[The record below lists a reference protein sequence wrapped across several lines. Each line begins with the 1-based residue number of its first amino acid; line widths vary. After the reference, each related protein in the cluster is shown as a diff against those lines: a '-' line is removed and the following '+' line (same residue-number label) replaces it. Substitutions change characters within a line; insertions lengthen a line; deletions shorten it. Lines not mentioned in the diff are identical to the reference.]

1 MFPTMDLDS
10 LIIQINEEENEVNK
24 TTLGT
29 VFMMDF
35 IGNRATVIMEN
46 GRPKECETIED
57 KVKMYAQILLR
68 TAYEK
73 FKIYKN
79 TEFGM
84 TYFNY
89 RGRRDLPQGFMESE
103 IKREIETNLLKL
115 NVVERIQD
123 FSARLTSVD
132 FECNFEIILKDGQTV
147 EIEGG

>member
-1 MFPTMDLDS
+1 MFPTIDLDS
-10 LIIQINEEENEVNK
+10 LVIQINEEENEVNK
-24 TTLGT
+24 TAIGT

-46 GRPKECETIED
+46 GRPKECETIEE
-57 KVKMYAQILLR
+57 KVKMYVQILLR

-73 FKIYKN
+73 FKIYKD

-103 IKREIETNLLKL
+103 IKREIETNLLQL
-115 NVVERIQD
+115 NVVESIQN
-123 FSARLTSVD
+123 FSANLTSIE
-132 FECNFEIILKDGQTV
+132 FECTFEIILKNGQTV
-147 EIEGG
+147 EIEVG